1 MKKGFGTQNRRK
13 YVPSVL
19 LLIVGVCGGL
29 LTACGQPAA
38 ETETEIRDNGEWSDD
53 EPADEIQTDGIQDGE
68 AGTDDASVNG
78 TQSGG
83 ESSQT
88 AESGQTE
95 SDKTEEETGGR
106 KLTEAELQEYT
117 EWIQDKSN
125 YGFLLSDWQ
134 NPSQI
139 NLFEVFY
146 GGAGISH
153 AGNEEQ
159 RLAFLNRYDLEEI
172 ETDFWAIDKADM
184 DIFLLEKVGLTYDEL
199 VMKGNESLEGIY
211 YPEVDSFCLAAGD
224 TNYIKFVC
232 TEGTLNEEG
241 TMVTLH
247 CEGDYWVSECET
259 KVNIVGGTK
268 SISSNHIIAGSIL
281 ESEEEPVGEPAC
293 LIDQEVL
300 NNPKFEADASAVENS
315 YVLGDWSRITK
326 EALQGTWYHHPK
338 SEGESKQYDVA
349 LKFDGDEAVVYYP
362 AVDFYAEASYEWDVI
377 DRSDR
382 GLCPELAIYF
392 RETKDAPLAWYILG
406 ISEEG
411 DYFWCNGEVFYRQ

>member
-1 MKKGFGTQNRRK
+1 MKKRFGTENRRK
-13 YVPSVL
+13 YASAIFW
-19 LLIVGVCGGL
+19 LIGGVCGGL
-29 LTACGQPAA
+29 LTACGGQPAA
-38 ETETEIRDNGEWSDD
+38 EAETEIRDNAEWTDD
-53 EPADEIQTDGIQDGE
+53 EPADGI
-68 AGTDDASVNG
+68 
-78 TQSGG
+78 
-83 ESSQT
+83 
-88 AESGQTE
+88 QTE
-95 SDKTEEETGGR
+95 SDKTEEETGSR

-125 YGFLLSDWQ
+125 YGFLMSDWQ

-159 RLAFLNRYDLEEI
+159 TQAFLNRYDLEEI
-172 ETDFWAIDKADM
+172 ETDFWVIDKADM

-241 TMVTLH
+241 TMVTLR

-281 ESEEEPVGEPAC
+281 ESEETPEEPAC

-300 NNPKFEADASAVENS
+300 NNPKFDADASAVESN